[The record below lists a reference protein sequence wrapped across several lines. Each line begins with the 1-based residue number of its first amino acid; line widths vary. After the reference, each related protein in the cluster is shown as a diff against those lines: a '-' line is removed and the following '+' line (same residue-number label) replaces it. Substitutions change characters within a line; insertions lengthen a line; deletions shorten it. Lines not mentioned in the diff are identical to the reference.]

1 MSEKWQR
8 RSIQTFAFLVGLLF
22 GLFRPDDTQTVLP
35 VIGIV
40 VGIGYFFVARITTQ
54 QDKELEDIP
63 WFLFIQMLMYFL
75 IGSAITST
83 ILLALQMM

>member
-1 MSEKWQR
+1 MSKKWQR
-8 RSIQTFAFLVGLLF
+8 RSIQTFALLVGLLF
-22 GLFRPDDTQTVLP
+22 GLFRPDATQTVLP
-35 VIGIV
+35 IFGVV

-54 QDKELEDIP
+54 QNKELEDIP

-83 ILLALQMM
+83 ILLTLNMM